1 MVYFD
6 VFKNTHLCL
15 GKSLSSADKE
25 VFITQIVEFIRSRDD
40 HQAESL
46 NNQLGRIIGVL
57 IFCFEKSNFVSQVVQ
72 TPRYLCIPKLLVT
85 SYYELNVTLFD
96 KV

>member
-1 MVYFD
+1 M
-6 VFKNTHLCL
+6 

-40 HQAESL
+40 NQAESL

-72 TPRYLCIPKLLVT
+72 AHRYVDIPKLLVT

>member
-25 VFITQIVEFIRSRDD
+25 VFITQIVEFIRWRYD
-40 HQAESL
+40 HQAKSL

-85 SYYELNVTLFD
+85 SFYELNVTLFD

>member
-1 MVYFD
+1 M
-6 VFKNTHLCL
+6 CL

>member
-1 MVYFD
+1 MVYFN

-25 VFITQIVEFIRSRDD
+25 VFITQIVEFIRWRYD
-40 HQAESL
+40 HQAKSL

>member
-1 MVYFD
+1 M
-6 VFKNTHLCL
+6 

-72 TPRYLCIPKLLVT
+72 AHRYVDIPKLLVT